1 MIIKENMQNIHME
14 GIGVQAMIQ
23 VEHVTKRF
31 GREFTAVEDLSF
43 SIRKGEIVGFVGQN
57 GAGKTTTIK
66 MLTSVLKPTEG
77 KIVING
83 YDIQKSSLKAKESIA
98 YVADNPDMFLRLS
111 GLEFIHLMADI
122 YHVPGEERKPRIEA
136 MAERFEIQEVLNRP
150 MSDYSHGMRQKMM
163 VCAALIHNPPVW
175 ILDEPMTGLDP
186 KAAFELKNMMREH
199 AGEGNC
205 VFFSTHVLEVAE
217 QLCDRIIIIRQGH
230 SVFNG
235 TLEELRQEYPGR
247 SLESIFLTI
256 NEEIQEVSKG
266 QTEEEEG
273 EAE

>member
-1 MIIKENMQNIHME
+1 MIR
-14 GIGVQAMIQ
+14 

-31 GREFTAVEDLSF
+31 GKDFTAVNDLSF
-43 SIRKGEIVGFVGQN
+43 QINKGEIVGFVGQN

-66 MLTSVLKPTEG
+66 MLSGILRPTSGT
-77 KIVING
+77 ITING
-83 YDIQKSSLKAKESIA
+83 YDIAKDSLKAKESIA

-122 YHVPGEERKPRIEA
+122 YHIPTNARTARITE
-136 MAERFEIQEVLNRP
+136 MAERFEITDALSRP

-199 AGEGNC
+199 AAEGNC

-217 QLCDRIIIIRQGH
+217 QLCDKIIIIRKGGT
-230 SVFNG
+230 VFAG
-235 TLEELRQEYPGR
+235 TLDELREEYPDMT
-247 SLESIFLTI
+247 LEAIFLKI
-256 NEEIQEVSKG
+256 NGELP
-266 QTEEEEG
+266 EEE
-273 EAE
+273 

>member
-1 MIIKENMQNIHME
+1 MS
-14 GIGVQAMIQ
+14 AMIE
-23 VEHVTKRF
+23 VTHVTKRF
-31 GREFTAVEDLSF
+31 GKEFTAVQDVNF
-43 SIRKGEIVGFVGQN
+43 TIQKGEIVGFVGQN

-66 MLTSVLKPTEG
+66 MLTSILKPTEG
-77 KIVING
+77 DIRING
-83 YDIQKSSLKAKESIA
+83 FDIRKENLRAKQSIA

-122 YHVPGEERKPRIEA
+122 YGIPAEQRSSRIQEL
-136 MAERFEIQEVLNRP
+136 AERFEVTDALTRP

-199 AGEGNC
+199 AKEGNC

-217 QLCDRIIIIRQGH
+217 QLCDKIIIIRKGGL
-230 SVFNG
+230 VFTG
-235 TLEELRQEYPGR
+235 TLDELRQEYPGM
-247 SLESIFLTI
+247 SLESIFLKI
-256 NEEIQEVSKG
+256 NGELPEEDCL
-266 QTEEEEG
+266 
-273 EAE
+273 

>member
-1 MIIKENMQNIHME
+1 
-14 GIGVQAMIQ
+14 MIQ
-23 VEHVTKRF
+23 VEQVTKRF
-31 GREFTAVEDLSF
+31 GKEFVAVDDLSF
-43 SIRKGEIVGFVGQN
+43 TIEKGEIVGFVGQN
-57 GAGKTTTIK
+57 GAGKTTTLK
-66 MLTSVLKPTEG
+66 MLTGILKSTSG
-77 KIVING
+77 TITING
-83 YDIQKSSLKAKESIA
+83 HDIQKEAFKAKESIA

-122 YHVPGEERKPRIEA
+122 YNIPAEERGPRIQTL
-136 MAERFEIQEVLNRP
+136 AERFEITDILDRP

-199 AGEGNC
+199 AKAGNC

-217 QLCDRIIIIRQGH
+217 QLCDKIIIIRKGQ

-235 TLEELRQEYPGR
+235 TLDELRQEYPNM
-247 SLESIFLTI
+247 SLESIFLKI
-256 NEEIQEVSKG
+256 NGELPEA
-266 QTEEEEG
+266 EEEQ
-273 EAE
+273 A